1 MTLFCISHSYHYEIE
16 NVIRLFL
23 PFQKILV
30 SKEKGEFSGDYLYTE
45 KQEENG
51 KTILV
56 SEFSFGGKEYKS
68 KKEYFNITDG
78 EAELYLAGMVL
89 EQFISEF
96 NFKPNWGIVTGVRPS
111 KLMATVINEVGEENA
126 QARFIEKYLAKPKKA
141 ELAFNVAKMEERII
155 NSADGDS
162 FSLYISIPYCP
173 TRCSY
178 CSFVSHSISN
188 EKARELIPEYVEKLC
203 EELKATAE
211 LSKRNNLYL
220 KSVYWGG
227 GTPTTLSHEQ
237 LDVILTEIENDF
249 DLSKCIEYTVEA
261 GRPDTITKEKLEVLK
276 KHNVNRISI
285 NPQTFNNSVLKEIG
299 RCHTAEETIEKY
311 NLARETKFDVINMD
325 LIAGLPTDTVEG
337 FKNSI
342 EKALSLNP
350 ENITVHTL
358 SLKRSSTIVT
368 EDEKSGLD
376 ATITSDM
383 VEYANS
389 RLTEC
394 GYKPYYMYRQ
404 SKSLGN
410 LENVGWC
417 KENKE
422 CYYNVYMMGDCQ
434 TVLSAG
440 AGSVTKLK
448 EPCGRQ
454 IERIFNFKFPFEYID
469 RFNELIERKD
479 RINTFFKEYPI
490 KRG

>member
-1 MTLFCISHSYHYEIE
+1 MTLFCISHNYHYEIE

-30 SKEKGEFSGDYLYTE
+30 LKEKAELSGDYLYTE
-45 KQEENG
+45 KREENE
-51 KTILV
+51 KTTLI
-56 SEFSFGGKEYKS
+56 SSFSFGGKVYES
-68 KKEYFNITDG
+68 KKEYFNINDSQ
-78 EAELYLAGMVL
+78 AELYLAGMVL

-111 KLMATVINEVGEENA
+111 KLMASIINAEGSEKAV
-126 QARFIEKYLAKPKKA
+126 ARFTQKYLAKKNKA
-141 ELAFNVAKMEERII
+141 ELAFNVAKMEENII
-155 NSADGDS
+155 KTADGDS

-188 EKARELIPEYVEKLC
+188 DKARELIPEYVEKLC

-211 LSKRNNLYL
+211 LSKKNGLYL

-227 GTPTTLSHEQ
+227 GTPTTLTHEQ

-249 DLSKCIEYTVEA
+249 DLSRCIEYTVEA

-276 KHNVNRISI
+276 KHNVNRVSI
-285 NPQTFNNSVLKEIG
+285 NPQTFNNSVLNEIG
-299 RCHTAEETIEKY
+299 RQHTSEETVEKY
-311 NLARETKFDVINMD
+311 KLAREVGFDVINMD
-325 LIAGLPTDTVEG
+325 LIAGLPTDTIDG
-337 FKNSI
+337 FKNSV

-368 EDEKSGLD
+368 EDEKGGLD

-422 CYYNVYMMGDCQ
+422 CYYNVYMMSECQ
-434 TVLSAG
+434 TVLSVG

-448 EPCGRQ
+448 EPRGSQ
-454 IERIFNFKFPFEYID
+454 IERIFNFKFPFEYIS
-469 RFNELIERKD
+469 RFDELIERKN

-490 KRG
+490 REV

>member
-1 MTLFCISHSYHYEIE
+1 MTLFCISHNYHYEIE

-30 SKEKGEFSGDYLYTE
+30 LREKGEFSGDYLYTE
-45 KQEENG
+45 KQTENE
-51 KTILV
+51 KTVLV
-56 SEFSFGGKEYKS
+56 SVFSFGGKVYES
-68 KKEYFNITDG
+68 KKEYFDITDG
-78 EAELYLAGMVL
+78 QAELCLAGMVL
-89 EQFISEF
+89 EQFIEEF
-96 NFKPNWGIVTGVRPS
+96 QFKPNWGIVTGVRPS
-111 KLMATVINEVGEENA
+111 KLMASIIDEIGEEKA
-126 QARFIEKYLAKPKKA
+126 IARFIEKYLAKPNKA
-141 ELAFNVAKMEERII
+141 ELAFNVAKMEESII
-155 NSADGDS
+155 KTADGDS

-188 EKARELIPEYVEKLC
+188 EKARELIPQYVEKLC
-203 EELKATAE
+203 EEIKATAE
-211 LSKRNNLYL
+211 LAKKNNLYL

-227 GTPTTLSHEQ
+227 GTPTTLTHEQ

-299 RCHTAEETIEKY
+299 RQHTEEETVEKY
-311 NLARETKFDVINMD
+311 NQAREAGFEIINMD
-325 LIAGLPTDTVEG
+325 LIAGLPTDTVG
-337 FKNSI
+337 SFKNSI
-342 EKALSLNP
+342 EKAISLEP

-358 SLKRSSTIVT
+358 SLKRSSAIVT
-368 EDEKSGLD
+368 ENESDSLD

-383 VEYANS
+383 VEYANR
-389 RLTEC
+389 RLTES

-417 KENKE
+417 KKNKE
-422 CYYNVYMMGDCQ
+422 CYYNVYMMSECQ
-434 TVLSAG
+434 TVLSVG

-448 EPCGRQ
+448 EPYGAQ
-454 IERIFNFKFPFEYID
+454 IERIFNFKFPFEYIS
-469 RFNELIERKD
+469 RFNELIERKN
-479 RINTFFKEYPI
+479 RINTFFEEYPI
-490 KRG
+490 KRS

>member
-1 MTLFCISHSYHYEIE
+1 MNKMIETDEGTASDYFINHFFADESKTDLALSVAKREIE
-16 NVIRLFL
+16 IIKNS
-23 PFQKILV
+23 P
-30 SKEKGEFSGDYLYTE
+30 
-45 KQEENG
+45 EN
-51 KTILV
+51 
-56 SEFSFGGKEYKS
+56 
-68 KKEYFNITDG
+68 
-78 EAELYLAGMVL
+78 
-89 EQFISEF
+89 
-96 NFKPNWGIVTGVRPS
+96 
-111 KLMATVINEVGEENA
+111 
-126 QARFIEKYLAKPKKA
+126 
-141 ELAFNVAKMEERII
+141 
-155 NSADGDS
+155 S
-162 FSLYISIPYCP
+162 FSLYVSIPFCP

-188 EKARELIPEYVEKLC
+188 EKARDLIPQYVEKLC

-211 LSKRNNLYL
+211 LAKKNGLYL

-227 GTPTTLSHEQ
+227 GTPTTLTHEQ
-237 LDVILTEIENDF
+237 LDVILTEIEKNF
-249 DLSKCIEYTVEA
+249 DLSRCIEYTVEA

-299 RCHTAEETIEKY
+299 RCHSAEETAQKY
-311 NLARETKFDVINMD
+311 KLARETGFDVINMD

-342 EKALSLNP
+342 ENALSLNP

-422 CYYNVYMMGDCQ
+422 CYYNVYMMSECQ
-434 TVLSAG
+434 TVLSVG

-448 EPCGRQ
+448 EPDGKQ
-454 IERIFNFKFPFEYID
+454 IERIFNFKFPFEYIS
-469 RFNELIERKD
+469 RFTEQIERKD

-490 KRG
+490 K

>member
-30 SKEKGEFSGDYLYTE
+30 LKEKGEFSGDYLYTE

-89 EQFISEF
+89 EQFIEEF
-96 NFKPNWGIVTGVRPS
+96 KFKPNWGIVTGVRPS

-141 ELAFNVAKMEERII
+141 ELAFNVAKMEEKII

-203 EELKATAE
+203 EELKITAE
-211 LSKRNNLYL
+211 LSKKNNLYL

-389 RLTEC
+389 RLTES

-417 KENKE
+417 KESKE
-422 CYYNVYMMGDCQ
+422 CYYNVYMMSECQ
-434 TVLSAG
+434 TVLSVG

-448 EPCGRQ
+448 EPDGKQ
-454 IERIFNFKFPFEYID
+454 IERIFNFKFPFEYIS
-469 RFNELIERKD
+469 RFNELVERKD

-490 KRG
+490 KGV

>member
-30 SKEKGEFSGDYLYTE
+30 LKVKSELAGDYLYTE
-45 KQEENG
+45 KQEEND
-51 KTILV
+51 KITLI
-56 SEFSFGGKEYKS
+56 SKFSFGGKIYES
-68 KKEYFNITDG
+68 KKEYFNITEG
-78 EAELYLAGMVL
+78 QAELYLAGMVL

-96 NFKPNWGIVTGVRPS
+96 QFKPNWGIVTGVRPS
-111 KLMATVINEVGEENA
+111 KLMATIINEVGEEKA
-126 QARFIEKYLAKPKKA
+126 VERFTQKYLAKPNKA

-188 EKARELIPEYVEKLC
+188 EKARELIPQYVEKLC
-203 EELKATAE
+203 EELKVTAE
-211 LSKRNNLYL
+211 IVRENNLYL

-227 GTPTTLSHEQ
+227 GTPTTLTHEQ

-299 RCHTAEETIEKY
+299 RQHTKEETIEKY
-311 NLARETKFDVINMD
+311 KLARETGFDVINMD

-368 EDEKSGLD
+368 EDEKDSLD

-422 CYYNVYMMGDCQ
+422 CYYNVYMMSECQ
-434 TVLSAG
+434 TVLSVG

-448 EPCGRQ
+448 EPDGTQ
-454 IERIFNFKFPFEYID
+454 IERIFNFKFPFEYIS
-469 RFNELIERKD
+469 RFNELIERKN
-479 RINTFFKEYPI
+479 RINTFYEEYPI
-490 KRG
+490 KRS

>member
-1 MTLFCISHSYHYEIE
+1 MKLFCISHNYHYEIE

-30 SKEKGEFSGDYLYTE
+30 LKEKEELSGDYLYTE
-45 KQEENG
+45 KQEENE
-51 KTILV
+51 KTTLI
-56 SEFSFGGKEYKS
+56 SKFSFGGKEQEN
-68 KKEYFNITDG
+68 KKEYFNITSG

-89 EQFISEF
+89 EQFIEEF
-96 NFKPNWGIVTGVRPS
+96 HFKPNWGIVTGVRPS
-111 KLMATVINEVGEENA
+111 KLMATIIGEVGEEKA
-126 QARFIEKYLAKPKKA
+126 KERFIEKYLVKPRKA
-141 ELAFNVAKMEERII
+141 DLAFNVAKMEEKII
-155 NSADGDS
+155 KSADGNS

-188 EKARELIPEYVEKLC
+188 EKARELIPQYVEKLC
-203 EELKATAE
+203 EELKTTAE
-211 LSKRNNLYL
+211 IAKKNNLHL

-227 GTPTTLSHEQ
+227 GTPTTLTHEQ
-237 LDVILTEIENDF
+237 LDVILTEIENAF
-249 DLSKCIEYTVEA
+249 DLSECIEYTVEA

-276 KHNVNRISI
+276 KHKVNRISI
-285 NPQTFNNSVLKEIG
+285 NPQTFNDSVLKEIG
-299 RCHTAEETIEKY
+299 RQHSSAETIEKY
-311 NLARETKFDVINMD
+311 NLAREFGFNAINMD

-342 EKALSLNP
+342 EKAISLNP

-368 EDEKSGLD
+368 EDEKGELD

-383 VEYANS
+383 VEYAIS
-389 RLTEC
+389 RLTEN

-422 CYYNVYMMGDCQ
+422 CYYNVYMMSECQ
-434 TVLSAG
+434 TVLSVG

-448 EPCGRQ
+448 EPDGKQ
-454 IERIFNFKFPFEYID
+454 IERIFNFKFPFEYIG

-479 RINTFFKEYPI
+479 RINTFFSEYPI
-490 KRG
+490 KTT